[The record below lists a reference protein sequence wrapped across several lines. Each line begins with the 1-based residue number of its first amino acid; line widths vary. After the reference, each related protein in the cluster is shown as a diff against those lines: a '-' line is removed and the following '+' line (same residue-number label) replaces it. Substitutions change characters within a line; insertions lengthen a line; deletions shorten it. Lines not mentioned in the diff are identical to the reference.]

1 VVKNFTLPKCQ
12 FLTAR
17 LYWQVSLQPPQLKGI
32 KESRLK
38 ILVCMKQVPQKDA
51 PLKLNETGSWIRE
64 DVSYEVNEPD
74 AYALEEAL
82 RQKEK
87 HTGEVVV
94 ITSGPARSQQ
104 VLREAL
110 AKGAD
115 RAIHLEDSAFVGF
128 DAFNTAKAFAAAIK
142 DEKFDL
148 IFTGLQSDDYGYA
161 QTGVILA
168 ELLGW
173 PHATIIMQIEK
184 NDTGIRVKRELEAG
198 FFQFVDMP
206 LPAVLTIQSGINK
219 LRYAT
224 LIGIKQAKNKP
235 LRKVAL
241 AEVQS
246 AMGENLQKIERLYVP
261 QKTKKTEHIEGSA
274 SEIAKKLV
282 DKLRNEL
289 RVL

>member
-1 VVKNFTLPKCQ
+1 V
-12 FLTAR
+12 
-17 LYWQVSLQPPQLKGI
+17 
-32 KESRLK
+32 K

-51 PLKLNETGSWIRE
+51 PLKLNESGTWIRE

-87 HTGEVVV
+87 NGGEVVV
-94 ITSGPARSQQ
+94 ITSGPARAQQ

-115 RAIHLEDSAFVGF
+115 RAIHLEDDKFVGL
-128 DAFNTAKAFAAAIK
+128 DAYNTARAISAAVK
-142 DEKFDL
+142 DENFDL

-168 ELLGW
+168 ELLGM
-173 PHATIIMQIEK
+173 PHATIIMHIEK
-184 NDTGIRVKRELEAG
+184 KDAGIRVKRELESG
-198 FFQFVDMP
+198 YFQFVDMP

-235 LRKVAL
+235 LKKVMYSEVESAL
-241 AEVQS
+241 GQ
-246 AMGENLQKIERLYVP
+246 NLQKIEKLYIP
-261 QKTKKTEHIEGSA
+261 QKTKQTEKIEGSP
-274 SEIAKKLV
+274 SEVAKKLV
-282 DKLRNEL
+282 DKLKNEV

>member
-1 VVKNFTLPKCQ
+1 MLNAETLIYTYP
-12 FLTAR
+12 FVLGDRA
-17 LYWQVSLQPPQLKGI
+17 
-32 KESRLK
+32 LK

-51 PLKLNETGSWIRE
+51 PLKLSEARTWIRE

-87 HTGEVVV
+87 HSGEVVV
-94 ITSGPARSQQ
+94 ITAGPARAQQ

-115 RAIHLEDSAFVGF
+115 RAIHLEDASFVRL
-128 DAFNTAKAFAAAIK
+128 DAINMARAFAAAIK

-148 IFTGLQSDDYGYA
+148 IFPALQSDDYGYA

-168 ELLGW
+168 EILGW

-184 NDTGIRVKRELEAG
+184 SDSGIRVKRELEAG

-235 LRKVAL
+235 LRKVSMG
-241 AEVQS
+241 EVQS
-246 AMGENLQKIERLYVP
+246 ALGPNGLKIEKLYIP
-261 QKTKKTEHIEGSA
+261 EKTKNTEMLEGSPA
-274 SEIAKKLV
+274 EIAKKLV
-282 DKLRNEL
+282 EKLRNQV

>member
-1 VVKNFTLPKCQ
+1 MASANCSLLIYTDAFVHPL
-12 FLTAR
+12 LETAR
-17 LYWQVSLQPPQLKGI
+17 YLEPV
-32 KESRLK
+32 LK

-51 PLKLNETGSWIRE
+51 PLKLNESGTWIRE

-74 AYALEEAL
+74 AYALEEGL

-87 HTGEVVV
+87 HGGSVVV
-94 ITSGPARSQQ
+94 ITAGPARAQQ

-115 RAIHLEDSAFVGF
+115 RAIHLEDAAFVGL
-128 DAFNTAKAFAAAIK
+128 DAFNTARAFAAAIQG
-142 DEKFDL
+142 EPFDL

-184 NDTGIRVKRELEAG
+184 NETGIRVKRELEAG
-198 FFQFVDMP
+198 YFQFVDMP

-235 LRKVAL
+235 LQKVTMAD
-241 AEVQS
+241 VQS
-246 AMGENLQKIERLYVP
+246 ALSGNRQKIERLYVP
-261 QKTKKTEHIEGSA
+261 QKTKKTEFLEGSA
-274 SEIAKKLV
+274 VEIAKKLV
-282 DKLRNEL
+282 DKLRNEV

>member
-1 VVKNFTLPKCQ
+1 
-12 FLTAR
+12 
-17 LYWQVSLQPPQLKGI
+17 
-32 KESRLK
+32 LK

-51 PLKLNETGSWIRE
+51 PLKLNEAGTWIRE
-64 DVSYEVNEPD
+64 DVSYEVNDPD

-87 HTGEVVV
+87 HSGEIVV
-94 ITSGPARSQQ
+94 ITAGPARAQQ

-115 RAIHLEDSAFVGF
+115 RAIHLEDNAFVGL
-128 DAFNTAKAFAAAIK
+128 DAFNSARAVATAIK

-184 NDTGIRVKRELEAG
+184 SDSGIKVKRELEAG
-198 FFQFVDMP
+198 YFQFVDMP
-206 LPAVLTIQSGINK
+206 LPAVLAIQSGINK

-235 LRKVAL
+235 LRKVTL
-241 AEVQS
+241 AEVQP
-246 AMGENLQKIERLYVP
+246 AIGGNLQKIERLYVP
-261 QKTKKTEHIEGSA
+261 QKTKNTEFLDGPPA
-274 SEIAKKLV
+274 EIAKKLAE
-282 DKLRNEL
+282 KLRNEV

>member
-1 VVKNFTLPKCQ
+1 
-12 FLTAR
+12 
-17 LYWQVSLQPPQLKGI
+17 
-32 KESRLK
+32 LK

-51 PLKLNETGSWIRE
+51 PLKLNESGTWIRE

-74 AYALEEAL
+74 AFALEEAL
-82 RQKEK
+82 RQREK
-87 HTGEVVV
+87 HKGEVVV
-94 ITSGPARSQQ
+94 ITSGPARAQQ

-115 RAIHLEDSAFVGF
+115 RAIHLEDNAFVGL

-142 DEKFDL
+142 DEQFDL

-184 NDTGIRVKRELEAG
+184 NDAGIRVKRELEAG
-198 FFQFVDMP
+198 YFQYVDMP

-235 LRKVAL
+235 IRKVTL
-241 AEVQS
+241 ADVQS
-246 AMGENLQKIERLYVP
+246 AIGDNLQKVERLYVP
-261 QKTKKTEHIEGSA
+261 QKTKKTERIEGPPG
-274 SEIAKKLV
+274 EIAKKLV

>member
-1 VVKNFTLPKCQ
+1 
-12 FLTAR
+12 
-17 LYWQVSLQPPQLKGI
+17 
-32 KESRLK
+32 
-38 ILVCMKQVPQKDA
+38 MKQVPQKDA
-51 PLKLNETGSWIRE
+51 PLKLNESGTWIRE

-87 HTGEVVV
+87 HGGEVVV
-94 ITSGPARSQQ
+94 ITAGPARSQQ
-104 VLREAL
+104 VLREGL

-115 RAIHLEDSAFVGF
+115 RAIHLEDPGFVGL

-168 ELLGW
+168 QILGW

-184 NDTGIRVKRELEAG
+184 SDSGIKVKRELEAG
-198 FFQFVDMP
+198 FFQHVDMP
-206 LPAVLTIQSGINK
+206 VPAVLTIQSGINK

-235 LRKVAL
+235 MRKVTMD
-241 AEVQS
+241 EVKPS
-246 AMGENLQKIERLYVP
+246 LGANMQKIEKLYIP
-261 QKTKKTEHIEGSA
+261 QKTKKTEMLDGSA
-274 SEIAKKLV
+274 SEVAKKLV
-282 DKLRNEL
+282 EKLKNEV

>member
-1 VVKNFTLPKCQ
+1 M
-12 FLTAR
+12 
-17 LYWQVSLQPPQLKGI
+17 
-32 KESRLK
+32 K

-51 PLKLNETGSWIRE
+51 PLKLNEAGTWIRE
-64 DVSYEVNEPD
+64 DLSYEVNEPD

-87 HTGEVVV
+87 HSGEVVV
-94 ITSGPARSQQ
+94 ITSGPARSSQ

-115 RAIHLEDSAFVGF
+115 RAIHLEDNAFVGL
-128 DAFNTAKAFAAAIK
+128 AAYNTARAFAAAI
-142 DEKFDL
+142 EGEQFDL

-168 ELLGW
+168 ELLHW

-184 NDTGIRVKRELEAG
+184 QDGGIRVKRELEAG
-198 FFQFVDMP
+198 YFQFVDLP

-235 LRKVAL
+235 LRKVTL
-241 AEVQS
+241 AEVRP
-246 AMGENLQKIERLYVP
+246 ALGENLQKIERLYIP
-261 QKTKKTEHIEGSA
+261 QKTKKTETIEGTPG
-274 SEIAKKLV
+274 EIAKKLAE
-282 DKLRNEL
+282 KLRNDV

>member
-1 VVKNFTLPKCQ
+1 
-12 FLTAR
+12 
-17 LYWQVSLQPPQLKGI
+17 
-32 KESRLK
+32 
-38 ILVCMKQVPQKDA
+38 MKQVPQKDA
-51 PLKLNETGSWIRE
+51 PLKLNEAGTWIRE

-74 AYALEEAL
+74 AFALEEAL

-94 ITSGPARSQQ
+94 LTAGPARAMQ

-115 RAIHLEDSAFVGF
+115 RAIHLEDDAFVGL
-128 DAFNTAKAFAAAIK
+128 DAYNTARAIAAAIVVEQNK
-142 DEKFDL
+142 GEKFDL

-168 ELLGW
+168 QILGL

-184 NDTGIRVKRELEAG
+184 TDGGIRVKRELEAG

-235 LRKVAL
+235 IRKVSL

-246 AMGENLQKIERLYVP
+246 AIGENLQKIERLYVP
-261 QKTKKTEHIEGSA
+261 QKTKKTEHIEGSPG
-274 SEIAKKLV
+274 EIAKKLV

-289 RVL
+289 RVM

>member
-1 VVKNFTLPKCQ
+1 M
-12 FLTAR
+12 
-17 LYWQVSLQPPQLKGI
+17 
-32 KESRLK
+32 K

-51 PLKLNETGSWIRE
+51 PLKLNEAGTWIRE
-64 DVSYEVNEPD
+64 DLSYEVNEPD

-87 HTGEVVV
+87 HGGEVVV
-94 ITSGPARSQQ
+94 ITSGPSRAQQ
-104 VLREAL
+104 VLREGL

-115 RAIHLEDSAFVGF
+115 RAIHLEDPAFVGL
-128 DAFNTAKAFAAAIK
+128 DAFNTARAFAAAIK
-142 DEKFDL
+142 NEQFDL

-173 PHATIIMQIEK
+173 PHATIIMDIQK
-184 NDTGIRVKRELEAG
+184 SDGGGVSSGIRLKRELEAG
-198 FFQFVDMP
+198 FSQYVDMP

-241 AEVQS
+241 AEVQPVLS
-246 AMGENLQKIERLYVP
+246 PNQQKIERLYVP
-261 QKTKKTEHIEGSA
+261 QKTKKTEMLEGA
-274 SEIAKKLV
+274 PAEIAKKLV
-282 DKLRNEL
+282 DKLRNEV
-289 RVL
+289 RVI

>member
-1 VVKNFTLPKCQ
+1 
-12 FLTAR
+12 
-17 LYWQVSLQPPQLKGI
+17 
-32 KESRLK
+32 LK

-51 PLKLNETGSWIRE
+51 PLKLNESAAWIRD

-87 HTGEVVV
+87 HGGEVVV
-94 ITSGPARSQQ
+94 ITAGPARAQQ

-115 RAIHLEDSAFVGF
+115 RAIQLEDNAFVGV
-128 DAFNTAKAFAAAIK
+128 DALNTAKAFASAIK
-142 DEKFDL
+142 DEQFDL
-148 IFTGLQSDDYGYA
+148 IFTGLQSDDYGFA
-161 QTGVILA
+161 QVGVILA

-184 NDTGIRVKRELEAG
+184 TDAGIRVKRELEAG
-198 FFQFVDMP
+198 YFQFVDMP
-206 LPAVLTIQSGINK
+206 LPSLLTIQSGINK

-224 LIGIKQAKNKP
+224 LIGIKNAKNKP
-235 LRKVAL
+235 LRKVTL

-246 AMGENLQKIERLYVP
+246 SLQDNLQKIERLYIP
-261 QKTKKTEHIEGSA
+261 EKTKNTEFLEGTP
-274 SEIAKKLV
+274 SEQAKKLV
-282 DKLRNEL
+282 DKLRNEV

>member
-1 VVKNFTLPKCQ
+1 MVSGEAFR
-12 FLTAR
+12 AR
-17 LYWQVSLQPPQLKGI
+17 PQPRGFEQPDTRSI
-32 KESRLK
+32 RLK
-38 ILVCMKQVPQKDA
+38 ILVSMKQVPQKDA
-51 PLKLNETGSWIRE
+51 PLKLNESGAWIRE

-87 HTGEVVV
+87 HGGEVVV
-94 ITSGPARSQQ
+94 ITSGPPRAQQ

-115 RAIHLEDSAFVGF
+115 RAIHLEDSGFVGL
-128 DAFNTAKAFAAAIK
+128 DALNTARAFAAAIK
-142 DEKFDL
+142 EEKFDL

-161 QTGVILA
+161 QTGVVLA

-184 NDTGIRVKRELEAG
+184 RDAGIRVKRELEAG
-198 FFQFVDMP
+198 FFQFVDLP

-235 LRKVAL
+235 LRKVAM
-241 AEVQS
+241 AEVQTAIS
-246 AMGENLQKIERLYVP
+246 ANLQKIERLYVP
-261 QKTKKTEHIEGSA
+261 QKTKNTEFIEGSA
-274 SEIAKKLV
+274 GEVAKKLV
-282 DKLRNEL
+282 DKLRNEV

>member
-1 VVKNFTLPKCQ
+1 
-12 FLTAR
+12 
-17 LYWQVSLQPPQLKGI
+17 
-32 KESRLK
+32 
-38 ILVCMKQVPQKDA
+38 MKQVPQKDA
-51 PLKLNETGSWIRE
+51 PLKLNESGTWIRE

-82 RQKEK
+82 RQREK
-87 HTGEVVV
+87 HKGEVVV
-94 ITSGPARSQQ
+94 VTAGPARAQQ

-115 RAIHLEDSAFVGF
+115 RAIHLEDDRFVNL
-128 DAFNTAKAFAAAIK
+128 DAYNVARAIAAAIK
-142 DEKFDL
+142 DEQFDL
-148 IFTGLQSDDYGYA
+148 VFTGLQSDDYGAA

-184 NDTGIRVKRELEAG
+184 NDAGIRVKRELEAG
-198 FFQFVDMP
+198 YFQFVDMP

-235 LRKVAL
+235 LRKVTWD
-241 AEVQS
+241 EVAS
-246 AMGENLQKIERLYVP
+246 AVGDNRQKIERLYIP
-261 QKTKKTEHIEGSA
+261 QKTKKTEFLEGSPA
-274 SEIAKKLV
+274 EIAKKLV
-282 DKLRNEL
+282 DKLKNEV

>member
-1 VVKNFTLPKCQ
+1 M
-12 FLTAR
+12 
-17 LYWQVSLQPPQLKGI
+17 
-32 KESRLK
+32 K

-51 PLKLNETGSWIRE
+51 PLKLNESGQWIRE

-87 HTGEVVV
+87 HGGEVVA
-94 ITSGPARSQQ
+94 ITSGPVRAQQ

-115 RAIHLEDSAFVGF
+115 RAIHLEDDAFVGL
-128 DAFNTAKAFAAAIK
+128 DALNTARAIATAIK
-142 DEKFDL
+142 DEQFDL
-148 IFTGLQSDDYGYA
+148 IFTGLQSDDYGFA

-173 PHATIIMQIEK
+173 PHATIIMHLEK
-184 NDTGIRVKRELEAG
+184 SDTGIRVKRELEAG
-198 FFQFVDMP
+198 FFQYVNMP

-246 AMGENLQKIERLYVP
+246 VLTPNLQKIERLYVP
-261 QKTKKTEHIEGSA
+261 QKTKKTETLEGAPSD
-274 SEIAKKLV
+274 IAKKLV

>member
-1 VVKNFTLPKCQ
+1 M
-12 FLTAR
+12 
-17 LYWQVSLQPPQLKGI
+17 
-32 KESRLK
+32 K

-51 PLKLNETGSWIRE
+51 PLKLNDAGTWIRE

-74 AYALEEAL
+74 AYSLEEAL

-87 HTGEVVV
+87 HGGEVVV
-94 ITSGPARSQQ
+94 ITAGPARAQQ

-115 RAIHLEDSAFVGF
+115 RAIHLEDLAFVTL
-128 DAFNTAKAFAAAIK
+128 DAANIARAFAAAIK
-142 DEKFDL
+142 EEKFDL
-148 IFTGLQSDDYGYA
+148 VFTGLQSDDFGFA

-184 NDTGIRVKRELEAG
+184 SEGGGIKVKRELEAG
-198 FFQFVDMP
+198 YFQFVEMP

-235 LRKVAL
+235 LRKVTL

-246 AMGENLQKIERLYVP
+246 AMGANLQKIEKLYIP
-261 QKTKKTEHIEGSA
+261 QKTKKTEVLEGPPA
-274 SEIAKKLV
+274 EVAKKLV
-282 DKLRNEL
+282 DKLRNEV
-289 RVL
+289 RVI

>member
-1 VVKNFTLPKCQ
+1 MCTGCMCLGYTNWFACWPYVRN
-12 FLTAR
+12 
-17 LYWQVSLQPPQLKGI
+17 G
-32 KESRLK
+32 LK
-38 ILVCMKQVPQKDA
+38 ILVCIKQVPQKDA
-51 PLKLNETGSWIRE
+51 PLKLNESGTWIRE

-87 HTGEVVV
+87 HGGEVIV
-94 ITSGPARSQQ
+94 ITTGPARAQQ

-115 RAIHLEDSAFVGF
+115 RAIHLEGNEFVGL
-128 DAFNTAKAFAAAIK
+128 DSFNTAKAIAASIK
-142 DEKFDL
+142 NEQFDL
-148 IFTGLQSDDYGYA
+148 LFTGLQSDDYGYA
-161 QTGVILA
+161 QTGVLLA

-184 NDTGIRVKRELEAG
+184 SDSGIRVKRELEAG
-198 FFQFVDMP
+198 YFQFVDMP

-246 AMGENLQKIERLYVP
+246 AIGENLQQIERLYVP
-261 QKTKKTEHIEGSA
+261 QKTKNTEFLDGPPA
-274 SEIAKKLV
+274 EIAKKLAE
-282 DKLRNEL
+282 KLRNEV

>member
-1 VVKNFTLPKCQ
+1 MSETRCWV
-12 FLTAR
+12 
-17 LYWQVSLQPPQLKGI
+17 
-32 KESRLK
+32 K

-51 PLKLNETGSWIRE
+51 PLKLNESGTWIRE

-87 HTGEVVV
+87 HGGEVVV
-94 ITSGPARSQQ
+94 ITAGPARAQT

-115 RAIHLEDSAFVGF
+115 RAIHLEDDRFVGL
-128 DAFNTAKAFAAAIK
+128 DAFNIARAFAAAIK
-142 DEKFDL
+142 DEQFDM

-161 QTGVILA
+161 QTGVLLA
-168 ELLGW
+168 EILGW
-173 PHATIIMQIEK
+173 AHATIIMQIEK
-184 NDTGIRVKRELEAG
+184 NDGGIRVKRELENG
-198 FFQFVDMP
+198 FFQYVQMP

-235 LRKVAL
+235 LKKVTWD
-241 AEVQS
+241 EIS
-246 AMGENLQKIERLYVP
+246 AGVGENLQRIEKLYIP
-261 QKTKKTEHIEGSA
+261 QKTKKTEYLDGAPAEV
-274 SEIAKKLV
+274 AKKLV
-282 DKLRNEL
+282 DKLRNEV

>member
-1 VVKNFTLPKCQ
+1 V
-12 FLTAR
+12 
-17 LYWQVSLQPPQLKGI
+17 
-32 KESRLK
+32 K

-51 PLKLNETGSWIRE
+51 PLKLNESGTWIRE
-64 DVSYEVNEPD
+64 DLSYEVNEPD

-87 HTGEVVV
+87 HSGEVVV
-94 ITSGPARSQQ
+94 ITSGPARASQ

-115 RAIHLEDSAFVGF
+115 RAIHLEDNAFVGL
-128 DAFNTAKAFAAAIK
+128 DAYNTARAFAAAIK

-184 NDTGIRVKRELEAG
+184 QDGGVRVKRELEAG
-198 FFQFVDMP
+198 YFQYVDMP
-206 LPAVLTIQSGINK
+206 LPAVMTIQSGINK

-235 LRKVAL
+235 MRKVTMAEIQPAL
-241 AEVQS
+241 
-246 AMGENLQKIERLYVP
+246 GENLQKIDRLYIP
-261 QKTKKTEHIEGSA
+261 QKTKKTEMIEGSPA
-274 SEIAKKLV
+274 EIAKKLTE
-282 DKLRNEL
+282 KLRNEV

>member
-1 VVKNFTLPKCQ
+1 M
-12 FLTAR
+12 
-17 LYWQVSLQPPQLKGI
+17 
-32 KESRLK
+32 K

-51 PLKLNETGSWIRE
+51 PLKLNESGAWIRE

-87 HTGEVVV
+87 HGGEVVV
-94 ITSGPARSQQ
+94 ITSGPARAAQ

-115 RAIHLEDSAFVGF
+115 RAIHLEDSAFVGL
-128 DAFNTAKAFAAAIK
+128 DALNTAKAFAAAIK
-142 DEKFDL
+142 EEQFDL

-161 QTGVILA
+161 QTGVVLA

-184 NDTGIRVKRELEAG
+184 SDGGIRVKRELEAG
-198 FFQFVDMP
+198 YFQFVDMP

-235 LRKVAL
+235 MKKVTL
-241 AEVQS
+241 ADVES
-246 AMGENLQKIERLYVP
+246 AIGANLQKIERLYVP
-261 QKTKKTEHIEGSA
+261 QKTKNTEFIEGPPA
-274 SEIAKKLV
+274 EVARKLT
-282 DKLRNEL
+282 DKLRNEV